1 MPMAA
6 RCTADGAISVIAQ
19 LTLPD
24 LPDAAAIGGT
34 GASLPRM
41 PGAGAIDTDIPI
53 PKHA

>member
-34 GASLPRM
+34 GASPSRM
-41 PGAGAIDTDIPI
+41 PGAGAIDTDIPT